1 MIREEPIPAPSPGAL
16 VALHPAAGWDDV
28 KVMLVIAAP
37 IELGG
42 PPAARQQHRRPHLR
56 AEGRRTLRD
65 FMGRPYVWVMHPTLG
80 PTQIPQG
87 HVAGVV
93 QGRVV

>member
-37 IELGG
+37 IP
-42 PPAARQQHRRPHLR
+42 PPAGWLLSAPGR
-56 AEGRRTLRD
+56 ATHRD

-87 HVAGVV
+87 HVAGVIQESAV
-93 QGRVV
+93 